1 MPSFGLPWLSWTA
14 CTMPASAASRPQIAK
29 TAIFTRITGTPDSR
43 AAFSLPPTAY
53 RCRENALTRRKTT
66 AAIAT
71 TAKIRTGIGTSPP
84 KVRSPRMANDS
95 GASFGPLP

>member
-1 MPSFGLPWLSWTA
+1 
-14 CTMPASAASRPQIAK
+14 MPASEASSPQIAN
-29 TAIFTRITGTPDSR
+29 TAIFTRTTGTPDSR

-53 RCRENALTRRKTT
+53 RWRENALTRRNTT

-71 TAKIRTGIGTSPP
+71 TAKISTGIGTSPP
-84 KVRSPRMANDS
+84 KVRSPRIANDV